1 MNSESGVQ
9 MNLARLLAILAA
21 SLAFSAVA
29 VGSASA
35 STVDECQAKLTTL
48 RANTVASETSFA
60 NPNSFNNVVAKLDAS
75 AAKLAEDKNADAV
88 EKLVDFQ
95 TTLNAL
101 ATASKPKVD
110 SAVAQSLIAEA
121 QRVIDCVDAIG
132 SA

>member
-1 MNSESGVQ
+1 
-9 MNLARLLAILAA
+9 MNLARLLTILSA

-35 STVDECQAKLTTL
+35 STVDECRAKLTTL
-48 RANTVASETSFA
+48 RANTVAAETSFA

-75 AAKLAEDKNADAV
+75 AAKLAEGKNADAV

-95 TTLNAL
+95 TTLDAL
-101 ATASKPKVD
+101 ATASKPKID
-110 SAVAQSLIAEA
+110 SAAAQSLIAEA
-121 QRVIDCVDAIG
+121 QGVIDCVDVIG

>member
-1 MNSESGVQ
+1 
-9 MNLARLLAILAA
+9 MNLARLLTILAA
-21 SLAFSAVA
+21 SLALSAVA

-35 STVDECQAKLTTL
+35 STVDECQAKLRTL

-60 NPNSFNNVVAKLDAS
+60 LPNSFNNVVAKLDAS
-75 AAKLAEDKNADAV
+75 AAKLAEGKNADAV

-110 SAVAQSLIAEA
+110 PAVAQSLIAEA
-121 QRVIDCVDAIG
+121 QGVIDCIDAIG